1 MSVIFPTE
9 PAKVNIHPVPK
20 NAEMITYRV
29 DDTLSLAAWM
39 PNDFHRVQEQRNE
52 TNDDFFERYCDGC
65 YRNCSSYLDDYADD
79 DGEIDWD
86 HPDLDGYCN
95 VYEDGYYGQ
104 HCPRGFVKDNNNID
118 FSVSNMVFEVHLTH
132 LGDVPRYQYSRDTAF
147 IQAGKMVNEELVTTS
162 MRMASNVFGDE
173 ESPEGICWGYNSK
186 PNNLR
191 EAVSLYFSTP
201 FNNDLLN
208 LETFEDN
215 CITCRREVAR
225 DRYSSCYLTN
235 TERFLTYTTD
245 ALMIVDAEENVQAF
259 FTMLMAGFKPLPEA
273 SHVMLIP
280 LKESEIEK
288 NGKVYHGYIT
298 SPDEVN
304 KSWFISPTG
313 EMSGLLVGQ
322 L

>member
-20 NAEMITYRV
+20 DAEMITYRV
-29 DDTLSLAAWM
+29 DDTLNLSAWM
-39 PNDFHRVQEQRNE
+39 PENFQRVQQERNE
-52 TNDDFFERYCDGC
+52 TNDDFYERCCDRC
-65 YRNCSSYLDDYADD
+65 YINCSSYLDDYEDE
-79 DGEIDWD
+79 DGEVDWD
-86 HPDLDGYCN
+86 HPDLNDYCN
-95 VYEDGYYGQ
+95 VYADGYHGQ
-104 HCPRGFVKDNNNID
+104 YCPRGFVKDNINID
-118 FSVSNMVFEVHLTH
+118 FLVSNMVFEVHLTH
-132 LGDVPRYQYSRDTAF
+132 LGEVPRYKYSSDTAY
-147 IQAGKMVNEELVTTS
+147 IQAGKMINEELVATS
-162 MRMASNVFGDE
+162 MRMASNVFGYEDT
-173 ESPEGICWGYNSK
+173 PEGICWGYNSK
-186 PNNLR
+186 PTNLR

-208 LETFEDN
+208 LETFEEN
-215 CITCRREVAR
+215 CIGSMREVAR
-225 DRYSSCYLTN
+225 DRYSTNYLHHN
-235 TERFLTYTTD
+235 ERFLTYTTD

-288 NGKVYHGYIT
+288 NGKVYSGYIT
-298 SPDEVN
+298 IPDEVN